1 MKYRLFAPTSYQQ
14 EKVMMNFPGSCVHT
28 LSGLPALCSEVNC
41 AERTHVHKCRRYG
54 SAAMRNNHVDS
65 QCFPFPH
72 KDIISPFPPRLFSS
86 SWKKSNTIRESPPL
100 FIFGAR
106 VAMPNI
112 KNKSFASAAATRFSF
127 AGASFVFLPMLL
139 CTITWKICAL

>member
-1 MKYRLFAPTSYQQ
+1 MKRGRREKRLRARGSPPPPCVSRRKASSCIMKYRLFAPTSYQQ

-72 KDIISPFPPRLFSS
+72 KDIISPFSPRLFSS
-86 SWKKSNTIRESPPL
+86 SRKKSNTIRESPPPFYL
-100 FIFGAR
+100 RRSRGNA
-106 VAMPNI
+106 
-112 KNKSFASAAATRFSF
+112 KY
-127 AGASFVFLPMLL
+127 
-139 CTITWKICAL
+139 